1 MSETETEARKIFRAH
16 RSSAETRGIPFRLTF
31 TEWFAVWQPYW
42 PAKQL
47 GALLHMCRTG
57 DTGAYE
63 VGNVRI
69 DTPIGNAADR
79 SKESYQRQPYNLRMP
94 TGKTLPDR
102 VGRLEVRAIRKALAA
117 THWNMSAAARR
128 LGITFRAMRYAMA
141 RHSGR
146 IGRNATAT
154 TNVRANSD
162 LNITPN

>member
-1 MSETETEARKIFRAH
+1 MNKADLEARKLFRAH
-16 RSSAETRGIPFRLTF
+16 RSSAESRNIPFRLTF
-31 TEWFAVWQPYW
+31 AEWFTLWEPYW

-47 GALLHMCRTG
+47 GALLHMCRNG

-69 DTPIGNAADR
+69 DTSTGNAADR

-102 VGRLEVRAIRKALAA
+102 VGRLEVRAMRKALAA
-117 THWNMSAAARR
+117 TQWNMSAAARL

-146 IGRNATAT
+146 MGRVSIISA
-154 TNVRANSD
+154 NVRANND
-162 LNITPN
+162 IDRIRN